1 MASRKLSGAAL
12 AAELSNLPFPGPQTA
27 PVQAVQ
33 GPTDDGTGEQLVA
46 PSPPPPP
53 PPAPDPA
60 PLLPREAAASRPI
73 PKTAPN
79 PKGGRPPKAGV
90 DGIPVNVRL
99 SQADHLALAKLSG
112 KLMVPGR
119 PLPTVQDVVR
129 GLIRGA
135 LGEPELALR
144 LCRQGDL

>member
-1 MASRKLSGAAL
+1 MMGPESTLLPPPLPLPPHLTRPRRSL
-12 AAELSNLPFPGPQTA
+12 ARRLLPGPSRRQ
-27 PVQAVQ
+27 
-33 GPTDDGTGEQLVA
+33 
-46 PSPPPPP
+46 
-53 PPAPDPA
+53 
-60 PLLPREAAASRPI
+60 PRIR
-73 PKTAPN
+73 
-79 PKGGRPPKAGV
+79 KGGRPPKAGV

-144 LCRQGDL
+144 LCRQRDL

>member
-53 PPAPDPA
+53 ALDPA
-60 PLLPREAAASRPI
+60 PSLPREAAASRPI
-73 PKTAPN
+73 QKTASN

-144 LCRQGDL
+144 LCRQRDL

>member
-12 AAELSNLPFPGPQTA
+12 AAELSNLPFPGPQPA
-27 PVQAVQ
+27 PVQAVP

-53 PPAPDPA
+53 APDPA
-60 PLLPREAAASRPI
+60 PPLPREAAASRPI

-79 PKGGRPPKAGV
+79 PKGGRPPKVGV

-112 KLMVPGR
+112 ELMVPGR

-144 LCRQGDL
+144 LCRQRDL

>member
-27 PVQAVQ
+27 PLQSVQ
-33 GPTDDGTGEQLVA
+33 GPTDDGTGDHLVA
-46 PSPPPPP
+46 PSPPP

-60 PLLPREAAASRPI
+60 PPLPREAAASRPI
-73 PKTAPN
+73 QKTASN

-144 LCRQGDL
+144 LCRQRDL

>member
-27 PVQAVQ
+27 PLQSVQ
-33 GPTDDGTGEQLVA
+33 GPTDDGTREHLIA
-46 PSPPPPP
+46 PSPPP

-60 PLLPREAAASRPI
+60 PPLPREAAASRPI
-73 PKTAPN
+73 QKTAPN

-144 LCRQGDL
+144 LCRQRDL

>member
-27 PVQAVQ
+27 PLQSVQ
-33 GPTDDGTGEQLVA
+33 GPTDDGTGEHIVA
-46 PSPPPPP
+46 PSPPP

-60 PLLPREAAASRPI
+60 PPLPREAAASRPI
-73 PKTAPN
+73 QKTASN

-144 LCRQGDL
+144 LCRQRDL

>member
-53 PPAPDPA
+53 APDPA
-60 PLLPREAAASRPI
+60 PSLPREAAASRPI

-79 PKGGRPPKAGV
+79 PKGGRPSKAGV

-144 LCRQGDL
+144 LCRQRDL

>member
-27 PVQAVQ
+27 PLQSVQ
-33 GPTDDGTGEQLVA
+33 GPTDDGTGEHIVA
-46 PSPPPPP
+46 PSPPP

-60 PLLPREAAASRPI
+60 PPLPREAAASRPI
-73 PKTAPN
+73 QKTAPN

-144 LCRQGDL
+144 LCRQRDL

>member
-27 PVQAVQ
+27 PLQSVQ
-33 GPTDDGTGEQLVA
+33 GPTDDGTGEHLVA
-46 PSPPPPP
+46 PSPPP

-60 PLLPREAAASRPI
+60 PPLPREAAASRPI
-73 PKTAPN
+73 QKTASN

-144 LCRQGDL
+144 LCRQRDL

>member
-12 AAELSNLPFPGPQTA
+12 AAELSNLPFPGPQAA
-27 PVQAVQ
+27 PVQSVQ
-33 GPTDDGTGEQLVA
+33 GPTDGGTGEQLVA
-46 PSPPPPP
+46 PAPPLPPS
-53 PPAPDPA
+53 PAPDQA
-60 PLLPREAAASRPI
+60 PPLPREAAASTPI
-73 PKTAPN
+73 QKAAPN
-79 PKGGRPPKAGV
+79 PKGGRPAKAGA

-119 PLPTVQDVVR
+119 PLPTVQDIVR

-135 LGEPELALR
+135 LDDPELALR
-144 LCRQGDL
+144 LCRQRDL

>member
-27 PVQAVQ
+27 PLQSVQ

-46 PSPPPPP
+46 PSPPP
-53 PPAPDPA
+53 APDPA
-60 PLLPREAAASRPI
+60 PPLPREAAASRPI
-73 PKTAPN
+73 QKTAPN

-144 LCRQGDL
+144 LCRQRDL